1 MMAPFSPQD
10 CAALRQELE
19 SLADP
24 AYKAFN
30 DSLLP
35 GVETAYGIRL
45 PQMRQVAKALLRQDP
60 VGFLE
65 HFQPNCYEETQLR
78 GLVIGGMKL
87 PWEEKRPLVED
98 FLPRIDN
105 WAVCDTF
112 CGSLKPRSP
121 QDVPLMWE
129 FLKPLYAS
137 DEEYKARFAAVMQLS
152 HFVDAVHLE
161 EGLGLLGQVRHPGY
175 YAKMAVA
182 WALSVWF
189 VKFPQET
196 ESLLAQRAFD
206 PWVQNKAIQ
215 KVRESRRVSKEDKDR
230 LLSYKL

>member
-30 DSLLP
+30 ESLLP

-60 VGFLE
+60 AGFLE

-87 PWEEKRPLVED
+87 PWEEKCPLVED

-112 CGSLKPRSP
+112 CGSLKPPSP
-121 QDVPLMWE
+121 QDVPPMWE

-137 DEEYKARFAAVMQLS
+137 DEEYKVRFAAVMQLS

-182 WALSVWF
+182 WALSIWF

-196 ESLLAQRAFD
+196 ESLLAQRAFE

>member
-30 DSLLP
+30 ESLLP

-60 VGFLE
+60 AGFLE
-65 HFQPNCYEETQLR
+65 HFQSNCYEETQLR

-87 PWEEKRPLVED
+87 PWEEKCPLVED

-137 DEEYKARFAAVMQLS
+137 DEEYKVRFAAVMQLS

-196 ESLLAQRAFD
+196 ESLLAQRAVE

>member
-10 CAALRQELE
+10 CAALRRELE

-30 DSLLP
+30 ESLLP

-87 PWEEKRPLVED
+87 PWEEKCPLVED

-112 CGSLKPRSP
+112 CGSLKPRFP

-152 HFVDAVHLE
+152 HFVDAAHLE

>member
-10 CAALRQELE
+10 CAALRRELE

-30 DSLLP
+30 ESLLP

-45 PQMRQVAKALLRQDP
+45 PQMRQVAKTLLRQDP

-87 PWEEKRPLVED
+87 PWEEKCPLVED

-137 DEEYKARFAAVMQLS
+137 DEEYKVRFAAVMQLS

-196 ESLLAQRAFD
+196 ESLLAQRAFE

>member
-1 MMAPFSPQD
+1 MAPFSPQD
-10 CAALRQELE
+10 CAALRRELE

-24 AYKAFN
+24 TYKAFN
-30 DSLLP
+30 ESLLP

-87 PWEEKRPLVED
+87 PWEEKRPLVGD

-152 HFVDAVHLE
+152 HFVDAAHLE
-161 EGLGLLGQVRHPGY
+161 DGLGLLGQVRHPGY

-182 WALSVWF
+182 WALSIWF

-196 ESLLAQRAFD
+196 ESLLAQRAFE

>member
-1 MMAPFSPQD
+1 MAPFSPQD
-10 CAALRQELE
+10 CAALRRELE

-24 AYKAFN
+24 TYKAFN
-30 DSLLP
+30 ESLLP

-45 PQMRQVAKALLRQDP
+45 PQMRQVAKTLLRQDP

-87 PWEEKRPLVED
+87 PWEEKCPLVED

-129 FLKPLYAS
+129 FLKPLYAC

-152 HFVDAVHLE
+152 HFVDAAHLE

>member
-10 CAALRQELE
+10 CAALRRELE

-30 DSLLP
+30 ESLLP

-45 PQMRQVAKALLRQDP
+45 PQMRQVAKTLLRQDP

-87 PWEEKRPLVED
+87 PWEEKCPLVED

-152 HFVDAVHLE
+152 HFVDAAHLE

>member
-1 MMAPFSPQD
+1 
-10 CAALRQELE
+10 
-19 SLADP
+19 
-24 AYKAFN
+24 
-30 DSLLP
+30 
-35 GVETAYGIRL
+35 
-45 PQMRQVAKALLRQDP
+45 
-60 VGFLE
+60 
-65 HFQPNCYEETQLR
+65 
-78 GLVIGGMKL
+78 
-87 PWEEKRPLVED
+87 
-98 FLPRIDN
+98 
-105 WAVCDTF
+105 
-112 CGSLKPRSP
+112 
-121 QDVPLMWE
+121 MWE

>member
-10 CAALRQELE
+10 CAALRRELE

-30 DSLLP
+30 ESLLP

-152 HFVDAVHLE
+152 HFVDAAHLE

>member
-30 DSLLP
+30 ESLLP
-35 GVETAYGIRL
+35 GVKTAYGIRL
-45 PQMRQVAKALLRQDP
+45 PQMRQVAKTLLRQDP

-87 PWEEKRPLVED
+87 PWEEKCPLVED

-152 HFVDAVHLE
+152 HFVDAAHLE

>member
-10 CAALRQELE
+10 CAALRRELE

-30 DSLLP
+30 ESLLP

-45 PQMRQVAKALLRQDP
+45 PQMRQVAKTLLRQDP
-60 VGFLE
+60 AGFLE

-196 ESLLAQRAFD
+196 ESLLAQRAFE

>member
-30 DSLLP
+30 ESLLP

-152 HFVDAVHLE
+152 HFVDAAHLE

-196 ESLLAQRAFD
+196 ESLLAQRALE
-206 PWVQNKAIQ
+206 PWIQNKAIQ

>member
-10 CAALRQELE
+10 CAALRRELE

-30 DSLLP
+30 ESLLP

-87 PWEEKRPLVED
+87 PWEEKCPLVED

-137 DEEYKARFAAVMQLS
+137 DEEYKARFAAVMQHS
-152 HFVDAVHLE
+152 HFVDAAHLE

>member
-10 CAALRQELE
+10 CAALRRELE

-30 DSLLP
+30 ESLLP

-45 PQMRQVAKALLRQDP
+45 PQMRQVAKTLLRQDP

-152 HFVDAVHLE
+152 HFVDAAHLE

-182 WALSVWF
+182 WALSIWF

>member
-30 DSLLP
+30 ESLLP

-45 PQMRQVAKALLRQDP
+45 PQMRQVAKTLLRQDP
-60 VGFLE
+60 AGFLE

-121 QDVPLMWE
+121 QDVSLMWE

-152 HFVDAVHLE
+152 HFVDAAHLE

-196 ESLLAQRAFD
+196 ESLLAQRAFE

>member
-10 CAALRQELE
+10 CAALRRELE

-30 DSLLP
+30 ESLLP

-45 PQMRQVAKALLRQDP
+45 PQMRQVAKTLLRQDP
-60 VGFLE
+60 AGFLE

-152 HFVDAVHLE
+152 HFVDAAHLE

>member
-10 CAALRQELE
+10 CAALRRELE

-30 DSLLP
+30 ESLLP

-87 PWEEKRPLVED
+87 PWEEKRPWVED
-98 FLPRIDN
+98 FLPRVDN
-105 WAVCDTF
+105 CAVCDSF
-112 CGSLKPRSP
+112 
-121 QDVPLMWE
+121 
-129 FLKPLYAS
+129 
-137 DEEYKARFAAVMQLS
+137 
-152 HFVDAVHLE
+152 
-161 EGLGLLGQVRHPGY
+161 
-175 YAKMAVA
+175 
-182 WALSVWF
+182 
-189 VKFPQET
+189 
-196 ESLLAQRAFD
+196 
-206 PWVQNKAIQ
+206 
-215 KVRESRRVSKEDKDR
+215 
-230 LLSYKL
+230 

>member
-1 MMAPFSPQD
+1 MAPFSPQD
-10 CAALRQELE
+10 CAALRRELE

-30 DSLLP
+30 ESLLP

-60 VGFLE
+60 AGFLE

-112 CGSLKPRSP
+112 CGSLKSRSP

-152 HFVDAVHLE
+152 HFVDAAHLE

-196 ESLLAQRAFD
+196 ESLLAQRAFE

>member
-10 CAALRQELE
+10 CAALRRELE

-30 DSLLP
+30 ESLLP

-45 PQMRQVAKALLRQDP
+45 PQMRQVAKTLLRQDP
-60 VGFLE
+60 AGFLE

-121 QDVPLMWE
+121 QDVSLMWE

-182 WALSVWF
+182 WALSIWF

-196 ESLLAQRAFD
+196 ESLLAQRAFE

>member
-1 MMAPFSPQD
+1 MAPFSPQD
-10 CAALRQELE
+10 CAALRRELE

-30 DSLLP
+30 ESLLP

-45 PQMRQVAKALLRQDP
+45 PQMRQVAKTLLRQDP

-87 PWEEKRPLVED
+87 PWEEKCPLVED

-137 DEEYKARFAAVMQLS
+137 DEEYKVRFAAVMQLS

-196 ESLLAQRAFD
+196 ESLLAQRAFE

>member
-1 MMAPFSPQD
+1 MAPFSPQD
-10 CAALRQELE
+10 CAALRRELE

-24 AYKAFN
+24 SYKAFN
-30 DSLLP
+30 ESLLP

-87 PWEEKRPLVED
+87 PWEEKCPLVED

-152 HFVDAVHLE
+152 HFVDAAHLE

-196 ESLLAQRAFD
+196 ESLLAQRAFE

>member
-10 CAALRQELE
+10 CAALRRELE

-30 DSLLP
+30 ESLLP

-45 PQMRQVAKALLRQDP
+45 PQMRQVAKTLLRQDP

-65 HFQPNCYEETQLR
+65 HFQPNCYEDTQLL

-182 WALSVWF
+182 WALSIWF

-196 ESLLAQRAFD
+196 ESLLAQRAFE

>member
-1 MMAPFSPQD
+1 MAPFSPQD

-30 DSLLP
+30 ESLLP

-45 PQMRQVAKALLRQDP
+45 PQMRQVAKTLLRQDP

-87 PWEEKRPLVED
+87 PWEEKCPLVED

-112 CGSLKPRSP
+112 CGSLKPRSA
-121 QDVPLMWE
+121 QDVSLMWE

>member
-30 DSLLP
+30 ESLLP

-45 PQMRQVAKALLRQDP
+45 PQMRQVAKTLLRQDP

-87 PWEEKRPLVED
+87 PWEEKCPLVED

-112 CGSLKPRSP
+112 CGSLKPRSA
-121 QDVPLMWE
+121 QDVSLMWE

-152 HFVDAVHLE
+152 HFVDAAHLE

>member
-10 CAALRQELE
+10 CAALRRELE

-30 DSLLP
+30 ESLLP

-60 VGFLE
+60 AGFLE

-112 CGSLKPRSP
+112 CGSLKSRSP

-152 HFVDAVHLE
+152 HFVDAAHLE

-196 ESLLAQRAFD
+196 ESLLAQRAFE

>member
-10 CAALRQELE
+10 CAALRRELE

-30 DSLLP
+30 ESLLP

-45 PQMRQVAKALLRQDP
+45 PQMRQVAKTLLRQDP

-87 PWEEKRPLVED
+87 PWEEKCPLVED

-206 PWVQNKAIQ
+206 PWIQNKAIQ

>member
-1 MMAPFSPQD
+1 MRNTKPG
-10 CAALRQELE
+10 
-19 SLADP
+19 
-24 AYKAFN
+24 
-30 DSLLP
+30 LL
-35 GVETAYGIRL
+35 
-45 PQMRQVAKALLRQDP
+45 
-60 VGFLE
+60 
-65 HFQPNCYEETQLR
+65 
-78 GLVIGGMKL
+78 
-87 PWEEKRPLVED
+87 
-98 FLPRIDN
+98 
-105 WAVCDTF
+105 
-112 CGSLKPRSP
+112 
-121 QDVPLMWE
+121 
-129 FLKPLYAS
+129 
-137 DEEYKARFAAVMQLS
+137 AVMQLS
-152 HFVDAVHLE
+152 HFVDAAHLE

>member
-10 CAALRQELE
+10 CAALRRELE

-30 DSLLP
+30 ESLLP

-45 PQMRQVAKALLRQDP
+45 PQMRQVAKTLLRQDP
-60 VGFLE
+60 AGFLE

-152 HFVDAVHLE
+152 HFVDAAHLE

-175 YAKMAVA
+175 YANMAVA

-196 ESLLAQRAFD
+196 ESLLAQRAFE

>member
-1 MMAPFSPQD
+1 MAPFSPQD
-10 CAALRQELE
+10 CAALRRELE

-30 DSLLP
+30 ESLLP

-87 PWEEKRPLVED
+87 PWEEKCPLVEG

-105 WAVCDTF
+105 WAVCDIF

-152 HFVDAVHLE
+152 HFVDAAHLE

-196 ESLLAQRAFD
+196 ESLLAQRAFE